1 MDNAY
6 FDAIH
11 IWLQQNTGL
20 IGPAVAMVACLESLV
35 VVGIVLPGV
44 ALLFALAAIAG
55 AASISIYPILLW
67 AFLGAVVGDGVSY
80 LLGYHYHERVRGWWP
95 FHRHPQWL
103 ERGEDFF
110 REYGFLSIVIGRF
123 VGPVRP
129 IIPAVAGMMGMVP
142 SYFFTVN
149 ILSALAWS
157 PFYLLPGY
165 LTGAALQWHDKVPD
179 QLLVVLSAIT
189 GVAILLPPLLISA
202 HRHFKPR
209 FIGYLVLVSGLLTL
223 LITAHRAGLLES
235 VNQGVDQWLKAVQL
249 PWLQKVM
256 YWVAQIGSIPVLGI
270 VSAGGLFW
278 LYRSNRVA
286 TLFSLLFGGVL
297 MVCSVWLINGLAG
310 SDRSVTWLDLYAF
323 PSVHTTVFVYVLFSF
338 VASVAVNRPFKVQ
351 WLSGSVALGLVMID
365 AFARLVLQ
373 VNWFGDVMTGL
384 CLGLFW
390 GLVALA
396 LKSGINA
403 RSKRIFPV

>member
-95 FHRHPQWL
+95 FNRHPQWL

-110 REYGFLSIVIGRF
+110 RKYGFLSIVIGRF

-142 SYFFTVN
+142 RYFFTVN

-157 PFYLLPGY
+157 PVYLLPGY

-179 QLLVVLSAIT
+179 QLLAVLSAIT

-209 FIGYLVLVSGLLTL
+209 FIGYLVLVSGLLAL
-223 LITAHRAGLLES
+223 LIAAHRAGVLES
-235 VNQGVDQWLKAVQL
+235 VNQWLKVVQL
-249 PWLQKVM
+249 SWLQKVM
-256 YWVAQIGSIPVLGI
+256 YWVVPIGSIPVLGI

-278 LYRSNRVA
+278 LYRSNRLA
-286 TLFSLLFGGVL
+286 TLFSLFFGGVL
-297 MVCSVWLINGLAG
+297 MVCSVWLINGLADND
-310 SDRSVTWLDLYAF
+310 SSVTWLDPYAF
-323 PSVHTTVFVYVLFSF
+323 PSVHTTAIVYVLFSL
-338 VASVAVNRPFKVQ
+338 VTLVAVNRPFKVQ
-351 WLSGSVALGLVMID
+351 WLSASAALGLVMID

-390 GLVALA
+390 GLVTLELTSWAE
-396 LKSGINA
+396 KQSQC
-403 RSKRIFPV
+403 PE

>member
-95 FHRHPQWL
+95 FNRHPQWL

-142 SYFFTVN
+142 RYFFTVN

-157 PFYLLPGY
+157 PVYLLPGY

-179 QLLVVLSAIT
+179 QLLAVLSAIT

-209 FIGYLVLVSGLLTL
+209 FIGYLVLVSGLLAL
-223 LITAHRAGLLES
+223 LIAAHRAGVLES
-235 VNQGVDQWLKAVQL
+235 VNQWLKVVQL
-249 PWLQKVM
+249 SWLQKVM
-256 YWVAQIGSIPVLGI
+256 YWVVQIGSIPVLGI

-278 LYRSNRVA
+278 LYRSNRLA
-286 TLFSLLFGGVL
+286 TLFSLFFGGVL
-297 MVCSVWLINGLAG
+297 MVCSVWLINGLADND
-310 SDRSVTWLDLYAF
+310 SSVTWLDPYAF
-323 PSVHTTVFVYVLFSF
+323 PSVHTTAIVYVLFSL
-338 VASVAVNRPFKVQ
+338 VTLVAVNRPFKVQ
-351 WLSGSVALGLVMID
+351 WLSASAALGLVMID

-390 GLVALA
+390 GLVTLELTSWAE
-396 LKSGINA
+396 KQSQC
-403 RSKRIFPV
+403 PE

>member
-11 IWLQQNTGL
+11 VWLQQNTGW
-20 IGPAVAMVACLESLV
+20 IGPAIAMVACLESLV
-35 VVGIVLPGV
+35 AVGIVLPGV
-44 ALLFALAAIAG
+44 AMLFALAAIAG

-67 AFLGAVVGDGVSY
+67 AFLGAVVGDGISY
-80 LLGYHYHERVRGWWP
+80 QLGYYYHERVRGWWP
-95 FHRHPQWL
+95 FNRHPQWL

-110 REYGFLSIVIGRF
+110 REYGILSVVTGRF

-142 SYFFTVN
+142 RYFFTVN

-157 PFYLLPGY
+157 PVYLLPGY

-179 QLLVVLSAIT
+179 QLLAALLAIT
-189 GVAILLPPLLISA
+189 CIAILFPPLLICA
-202 HRHFKPR
+202 HRHFR
-209 FIGYLVLVSGLLTL
+209 LRLIGYLVLVSGLLAL
-223 LITAHRAGLLES
+223 LIFAHRVGLLES
-235 VNQGVDQWLKAVQL
+235 ANQRVDQWLITVQL

-256 YWVAQIGSIPVLGI
+256 YWVAQIGSIPVLSI

-278 LYRSNRVA
+278 LYCSNRLA
-286 TLFSLLFGGVL
+286 TLLCLLCGGVS
-297 MVCSVWLINGLAG
+297 MVCSVWLIQWLVDNERPLTGL
-310 SDRSVTWLDLYAF
+310 DPYAF
-323 PSVHTTVFVYVLFSF
+323 YSVHTTAIVYVLFSF
-338 VASVAVNRPFKVQ
+338 AVLVATSRPFKVQ
-351 WLSGSVALGLVMID
+351 WLWISVALGLVMID

-373 VNWFGDVMTGL
+373 VHWFGDVMMGL

-390 GLVALA
+390 GLVALG
-396 LKSGINA
+396 LKSWA
-403 RSKRIFPV
+403 EKRSQCPE

>member
-1 MDNAY
+1 MDNVY

-11 IWLQQNTGL
+11 IWLQQNIGL
-20 IGPAVAMVACLESLV
+20 IGPAIAMVACLESLV

-80 LLGYHYHERVRGWWP
+80 LLGYHYHERVKGWWP
-95 FHRHPQWL
+95 FNRHPQWL

-110 REYGFLSIVIGRF
+110 REYGFLSVVTGRF

-142 SYFFTVN
+142 GYFFTVN

-157 PFYLLPGY
+157 PVYLLPGY

-179 QLLVVLSAIT
+179 QLLVVLSVIT

-209 FIGYLVLVSGLLTL
+209 FIGYLVLLSGLLAL
-223 LITAHRAGLLES
+223 LVFVHRVGLLES
-235 VNQGVDQWLKAVQL
+235 INQLVYQRLTMVQL

-256 YWVAQIGSIPVLGI
+256 YWVAQIGSIPVLSI

-278 LYRSNRVA
+278 LYRSNRLA
-286 TLFSLLFGGVL
+286 TLFSLFFGGVL
-297 MVCSVWLINGLAG
+297 MVCSVWLIQWLADNERLVTGL
-310 SDRSVTWLDLYAF
+310 DPYAF
-323 PSVHTTVFVYVLFSF
+323 PSVHSAAIAYVLFSF
-338 VASVAVNRPFKVQ
+338 VVLVAANRPFKVQ
-351 WLSGSVALGLVMID
+351 WLSASVALGLVMIE

-373 VNWFGDVMTGL
+373 VHWFGDVMTGL

-390 GLVALA
+390 GLVAFGV
-396 LKSGINA
+396 KSWDE
-403 RSKRIFPV
+403 KLV

>member
-6 FDAIH
+6 FDPIH

-20 IGPAVAMVACLESLV
+20 IGPAIAMVACLESLV

-55 AASISIYPILLW
+55 AASVSIYPILLW

-95 FHRHPQWL
+95 FNRHPQWL

-142 SYFFTVN
+142 RYFFTVN

-157 PFYLLPGY
+157 PVYLLPGY
-165 LTGAALQWHDKVPD
+165 LTGAALQWHDKVPE

-202 HRHFKPR
+202 HRHFKPQ

-235 VNQGVDQWLKAVQL
+235 VNQGVDQWLTAVQL

-256 YWVAQIGSIPVLGI
+256 YWVAQIGSIPVLSI
-270 VSAGGLFW
+270 VSAGGLLW
-278 LYRSNRVA
+278 LCRSNRFA

-297 MVCSVWLINGLAG
+297 MVCSVWLINWLAD
-310 SDRSVTWLDLYAF
+310 SDRSVIWLDLYAL
-323 PSVHTTVFVYVLFSF
+323 PSVHATVIVYVLFSF
-338 VASVAVNRPFKVQ
+338 VALVAVNRPFKVQ
-351 WLSGSVALGLVMID
+351 WLSASVALGLVMID

-373 VNWFGDVMTGL
+373 VNWFGDVITGL